1 MSTTTAMCSS
11 FKQELLQAAHCF
23 NADVTIAASSSTGN
37 LVTCTSTAGL
47 AVGMIY
53 LSGGTNVT
61 AGSVVSEINSATTF
75 TVSKVPGGSI
85 TGSPIFTA
93 DVVKMALVKSGNG
106 GTYGA
111 TTTNYANLTSG
122 SDEVTG
128 TGYSAGGLTL
138 TKSTPQLTTTTAWM
152 TFSPDPNWTAATFS
166 ANAALI
172 YNSSSRLGA
181 ASGISGRSV
190 SVHDFGGT
198 QNVSNGTFTVVMPT
212 ANSTTAILRIT

>member
-1 MSTTTAMCSS
+1 MCSS

-23 NADVTIAASSSTGN
+23 NADVTLASASGTSGAFA
-37 LVTCTSTAGL
+37 VTVTSTAGL
-47 AVGMIY
+47 AVGMVY
-53 LSGGTNVT
+53 ASGGAGFA
-61 AGSVVSEINSATTF
+61 AGSVVSEITSATTF
-75 TVSKVPGGSI
+75 VVSKALTATAS
-85 TGSPIFTA
+85 GSPVFTA
-93 DVVKMALVKSGNG
+93 DVIKMALVKTGNG

-111 TTTNYANLTSG
+111 ATTNYSQLTSG

-128 TGYSAGGLTL
+128 TGYSAGGTTL
-138 TKSTPQLTTTTAWM
+138 AKSTPQLTTTTAWL
-152 TFSPDPNWTAATFS
+152 TFSPDPNWTSATFS

-172 YNSSSRLGA
+172 YNTSSRLGA
-181 ASGISGRSV
+181 ASGISGRAV